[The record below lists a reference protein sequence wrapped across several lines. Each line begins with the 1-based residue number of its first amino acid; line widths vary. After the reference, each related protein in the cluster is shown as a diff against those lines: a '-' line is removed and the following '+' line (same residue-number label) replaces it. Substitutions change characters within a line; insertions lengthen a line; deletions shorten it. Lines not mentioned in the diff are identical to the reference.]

1 MSHPEVTRAL
11 VLLSLQRALLG
22 EVFPALRVLT
32 VDWSDATVKFWAY
45 VDGVPRPRDAE
56 SLSCVS
62 AAVAADFLPGVDID
76 YEIIRCDFPSP
87 ILDARIRVFARRE
100 G

>member
-1 MSHPEVTRAL
+1 MRHPEVTRAL

-32 VDWSDATVKFWAY
+32 VDWSDAAVKFWAY
-45 VDGVPRPRDAE
+45 VDGALRSEDAE

-62 AAVAADFLPGVDID
+62 AAVAADFWPGVDID
-76 YEIIRCDFPSP
+76 YEIVRCDSPSP
-87 ILDARIRVFARRE
+87 IRDARTRVFARRE